1 MKQKEKHGKNCIF
14 DASGGSRNEGRSL
27 YERGGREYKELLGLV
42 VQLREKLEAGLD
54 EAQKELLKKYDD
66 ALMKMNLL
74 GEKEAYAAGVKF
86 AMKLAMKTMN

>member
-1 MKQKEKHGKNCIF
+1 MSVLDDLWYGNYAPQ
-14 DASGGSRNEGRSL
+14 
-27 YERGGREYKELLGLV
+27 ERIGAGGREYKELLGLV

-54 EAQKELLKKYDD
+54 EAKKELLKKYDD

-86 AMKLAMKTMN
+86 AIKLAIETMN